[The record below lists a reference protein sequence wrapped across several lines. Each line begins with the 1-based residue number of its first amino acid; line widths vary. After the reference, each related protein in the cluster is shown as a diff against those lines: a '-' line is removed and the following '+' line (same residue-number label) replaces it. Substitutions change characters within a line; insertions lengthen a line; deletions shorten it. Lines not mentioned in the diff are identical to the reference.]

1 MVLHTPPPHVANC
14 KRRFANMEHK
24 TQKHVAFS
32 VSFLLSI
39 YIKITYERPRLG
51 TPIANIK
58 MSVTPDMGFGVK
70 RKAKP
75 SRRKEG
81 WL

>member
-1 MVLHTPPPHVANC
+1 MLQTAKGVSQTWNTKPKNTLP
-14 KRRFANMEHK
+14 
-24 TQKHVAFS
+24 FS

-39 YIKITYERPRLG
+39 HIKITYERPRLG
-51 TPIANIK
+51 TPIANIEV
-58 MSVTPDMGFGVK
+58 SVTPDMGFGVK